1 MKKLN
6 DLYEQIT
13 PATAPE
19 ALAQKVIRTADANPA
34 SKRRAFRPLTA
45 VAAAAA
51 AMSALV
57 ITAGAANEWDYG
69 AIFES
74 IFGDKSQ
81 NITESTISQARI
93 IRDDIEG
100 FDLEVA
106 AAAADKHSALV
117 ILDVFPEDGADLS
130 EISGESLSDFIADN
144 INFCYDVPA
153 ANSSTMGITILEE
166 SAEKVRLRI
175 NMNSDADISGSDI
188 RLIAR
193 RYGKDSGE
201 TVFTGSEKSWI
212 AEFTADYTAEEY
224 SYENAMNLETEN
236 GQGTIT
242 SLDVDNITITPLN
255 AYINGT
261 GTGDYFGAIWNYDD
275 NYAVTDSGEKV
286 YFTDFGSTA
295 SAQAGEYGGMSESCC
310 FTFETPVNPEEITAI
325 VLGNQTIELK

>member
-6 DLYEQIT
+6 NLYEQIT
-13 PATAPE
+13 PKTEPE
-19 ALAQKVIRTADANPA
+19 ILAQKVIRTAEAKPA
-34 SKRRAFRPLTA
+34 SKRRAFRPLSA

-74 IFGDKSQ
+74 IFGDKAQ

-100 FDLEVA
+100 LDFEVV

-117 ILDVFPEDGADLS
+117 ILDVFSKDGTDLS
-130 EISGESLSDFIADN
+130 EIAEESLCNYVRNN
-144 INFCYDVPA
+144 INFSFDGPA
-153 ANSSTMGITILEE
+153 VASSAMGISTIEE

-175 NMNSDADISGSDI
+175 NMNTDADISGSDI
-188 RLIAR
+188 RIIAR
-193 RYGKDSGE
+193 RYGSGSGE
-201 TVFTGSEKSWI
+201 TIFTGKEASWI

-224 SYENAMNLETEN
+224 SYENTMHLEAESGLGKT
-236 GQGTIT
+236 TF
-242 SLDVDNITITPLN
+242 LDVDSITITPLN
-255 AYINGT
+255 VYINGT
-261 GTGDYFGAIWNYDD
+261 GTGDYFSAVWNYEE
-275 NYAVTDSGEKV
+275 NYVVTESGEKV

-295 SAQAGEYGGMSESCC
+295 SAQADEYGGMSESCC

-325 VLGNQTIELK
+325 VLNGQTIELK